1 MIKKTMN
8 FYAPQD
14 LLEKTKTLASEELSS
29 VSNIWET
36 TRTISLTLT
45 SPSLFISP
53 DPAPKVHSD
62 WLQIFKCRNNYCSK
76 LVTKM

>member
-29 VSNIWET
+29 VSNICT
-36 TRTISLTLT
+36 KALSFK
-45 SPSLFISP
+45 PSSI
-53 DPAPKVHSD
+53 
-62 WLQIFKCRNNYCSK
+62 
-76 LVTKM
+76 